1 MADHIP
7 LRTSSLLVGAGLL
20 FAAGALLGLALPIR
34 AELEGFPTYLIG
46 LIGSA
51 FAAGYVAGCVY
62 APRLVSSV
70 GHIRVFSVMAA
81 LVAVTALLNIL
92 IVTPIA
98 WILVRAATG
107 FAFAGATMIIESWLS
122 ESATS
127 ETRGRVFARYMIVN
141 LASSVLGQ
149 LTVTLYSPAG
159 FEPFVLVAILAS
171 LSLIPTATSS
181 SRAPDPLHEV
191 KLDIRRLIRVSPI
204 AVVACFGVGLANG
217 AFGTLAPVYAGAIG
231 LPVYAVALLVAGA
244 IVGGAIMQAPIGKLS
259 DRFERRRVLTLTA
272 LAGAALAL
280 TIHLLDPR
288 EPTTVILM
296 IAALGGAMHTLYP
309 VAVAHA
315 NDRASEGEY
324 VAVASGLLLIFGAGS
339 TLGPAIAAPV
349 MQLAQPS
356 ALFLFLACVYLAIAA
371 HAVWRTRISP
381 PVAESR
387 PAFATG
393 AEVIQGSMQGATQ
406 ETIYLDPHAEEEPSA
421 PGEAAAAAPGA

>member
-171 LSLIPTATSS
+171 LSLIPTAISS

-280 TIHLLDPR
+280 AIHLLDP
-288 EPTTVILM
+288 E
-296 IAALGGAMHTLYP
+296 
-309 VAVAHA
+309 
-315 NDRASEGEY
+315 
-324 VAVASGLLLIFGAGS
+324 
-339 TLGPAIAAPV
+339 
-349 MQLAQPS
+349 
-356 ALFLFLACVYLAIAA
+356 
-371 HAVWRTRISP
+371 SP
-381 PVAESR
+381 P
-387 PAFATG
+387 
-393 AEVIQGSMQGATQ
+393 
-406 ETIYLDPHAEEEPSA
+406 PSS
-421 PGEAAAAAPGA
+421 